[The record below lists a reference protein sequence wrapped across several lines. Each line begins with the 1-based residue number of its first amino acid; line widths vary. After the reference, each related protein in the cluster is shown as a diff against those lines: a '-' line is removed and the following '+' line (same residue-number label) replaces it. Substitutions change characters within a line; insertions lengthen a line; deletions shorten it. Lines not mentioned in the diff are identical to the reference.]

1 MSNEKKLNTYRK
13 SSQEKI
19 KDSKRPK
26 STNEKVIKEQMSKVK
41 RIPKTYQSPLGISE
55 EPRGKT
61 KVKVYQINKDQ
72 IMNKSEDRNGKHLK
86 SKSQS
91 SLTTDSITEAK
102 SYKPK
107 LAKGKPKADI
117 YAKNFSSTE
126 YFKYRIG
133 RDSTGREYVDRKIA
147 SPQPEEKSPGKT
159 TSNFSNVK
167 KVIKKVNQ
175 AIGSSRPQYTRK
187 YDRNTD
193 EGKNNSLIA
202 ESGGSGMFQNNRSK
216 GKSMSLY
223 DLETNNEENFMIKDG
238 IINRNEADNA
248 ARMNFYPIPAEEPE
262 IDFESLELHESNEE
276 FKVTRLQNKLK
287 GKSQSNTSSNLSK
300 EDVQTIPEYY
310 FDLTRTGNNK
320 PAFKENRTIPV
331 RTHTLHNAHIR
342 K

>member
-13 SSQEKI
+13 SSQEKV
-19 KDSKRPK
+19 KDCKRPK
-26 STNEKVIKEQMSKVK
+26 STNEKVIKEQISKVK
-41 RIPKTYQSPLGISE
+41 RIPKTYQSPSGISE
-55 EPRGKT
+55 DPKGKT

-72 IMNKSEDRNGKHLK
+72 IMNKSADRGGKHLK

-91 SLTTDSITEAK
+91 NFATDSINEAK

-107 LAKGKPKADI
+107 LAKGKPKSDI

-126 YFKYRIG
+126 YYKYKIG
-133 RDSTGREYVDRKIA
+133 RDSTGREYADGKIM
-147 SPQPEEKSPGKT
+147 SPQQEQKSPDKA
-159 TSNFSNVK
+159 TSNFSNIK

-175 AIGSSRPQYTRK
+175 AIGGNRPQYTRK
-187 YDRNTD
+187 YDRNLD
-193 EGKNNSLIA
+193 DGKNNSLIA

-216 GKSMSLY
+216 GKKINSY
-223 DLETNNEENFMIKDG
+223 DLETNNEDNYTIKDG
-238 IINRNEADNA
+238 IMNRNEADNA

-262 IDFESLELHESNEE
+262 IDFESLELHEANEE

-287 GKSQSNTSSNLSK
+287 EKSQSNTSPNASK
-300 EDVQTIPEYY
+300 EEVQTIPEYY

-331 RTHTLHNAHIR
+331 KTHTLHNAHIR
-342 K
+342 R